1 MPAPAGSSSARSLA
15 STTGSAGTPR
25 GVTAPPSGERPDDG
39 LEGARRRATWLLV
52 AASALASVANIA
64 AFTVAGIAARELL
77 GDAALAGASTTSIV
91 LGSAVGTS
99 VLAWL
104 MLRSTRRRG
113 LGLGLLLAMLGGFI
127 AAWAV
132 AAGEFPALL
141 VGTTLLGF
149 GSASTQLARYAAA
162 DMAAP
167 EGRAKAIGLVVW
179 AGTVGAVLGPNL
191 APLAASLSGGLGAE
205 ELVGPFVATALI
217 MVLASGLLFLFLR
230 PDPYE
235 LAHES
240 SRIAP
245 GDDLSEPMWRI
256 MRRPRVAMAVIAL
269 VVGQVVMIGIMTMT
283 PLHMD
288 DHGHGLGAVG
298 LVVSA
303 HTLGMF
309 ALSPL
314 SGRIAARFGA
324 LPAVLAAAGVLALS
338 AALAAVAPS
347 DGLLLGVALFLLG
360 YGWTLGL
367 VAGSAL
373 LVSGVEHAERTATEG
388 AADTLVGSASA
399 RASLSSGFI
408 VALLGFGMLGL
419 IGLAWVAAGVVAI
432 VRLHGQVSLRPAAS

>member
-1 MPAPAGSSSARSLA
+1 MTAPA
-15 STTGSAGTPR
+15 
-25 GVTAPPSGERPDDG
+25 SGELPDDA

-52 AASALASVANIA
+52 GAAALASVANIA

-77 GDAALAGASTTSIV
+77 GDTALAGAATTSIV
-91 LGSAVGTS
+91 LGSALGTS

-104 MLRSTRRRG
+104 MVRSTRRLG
-113 LGLGLLLAMLGGFI
+113 LGLGLLVAMAGGLLS
-127 AAWAV
+127 AWAV
-132 AAGEFPALL
+132 ATGAFVVLL
-141 VGTTLLGF
+141 AGTTLLGF

-162 DMAAP
+162 DMADPA
-167 EGRAKAIGLVVW
+167 GRAQAIGLVVW

-191 APLAASLSGGLGAE
+191 VPLAASVAGGQGAA
-205 ELVGPFVATALI
+205 ELVGPFLAAAVVMA
-217 MVLASGLLFLFLR
+217 LASGALFLLLR

-240 SRIAP
+240 SRIEA
-245 GDDLSEPMWRI
+245 GDGLSEPMWRI
-256 MRRPRVAMAVIAL
+256 MRRPRVTMAVIAL

-298 LVVSA
+298 LVISA

-314 SGRIAARFGA
+314 SGRLTASLGTV
-324 LPAVLAAAGVLALS
+324 PAVLAAAGVLAAS
-338 AALAAVAPS
+338 AALAAVAPP
-347 DGLLLGVALFLLG
+347 DGLLLGLALFLLG
-360 YGWTLGL
+360 YGWNLGL

-388 AADTLVGSASA
+388 AADTLVWGSSA
-399 RASLSSGFI
+399 LASLSSGFI
-408 VALLGFGMLGL
+408 VAVLGFGALGL
-419 IGLAWVAAGVVAI
+419 IGLALAAAGATAI
-432 VRLHGQVSLRPAAS
+432 VRLRSQLSPRPAPS

>member
-1 MPAPAGSSSARSLA
+1 MS
-15 STTGSAGTPR
+15 
-25 GVTAPPSGERPDDG
+25 APPSGARPDDA
-39 LEGARRRATWLLV
+39 LERARRRATWLLV

-113 LGLGLLLAMLGGFI
+113 LGLGLVVAMLGGLI

-141 VGTTLLGF
+141 AGTTLLGF

-167 EGRAKAIGLVVW
+167 EGRARAIGLVVW

-191 APLAASLSGGLGAE
+191 APLAASFSGGLGAE
-205 ELVGPFVATALI
+205 ELAGPFLAAALI
-217 MVLASGLLFLFLR
+217 LALASGSLFLLLR

-235 LAHES
+235 LAHAS
-240 SRIAP
+240 SRIEP

-256 MRRPRVAMAVIAL
+256 VRRPRVAMAVIAL

-288 DHGHGLGAVG
+288 DHGHGLAAVG
-298 LVVSA
+298 LVISA

-314 SGRIAARFGA
+314 SGYLAARMGTIA
-324 LPAVLAAAGVLALS
+324 AVLAASGLLALS
-338 AALAAVAPS
+338 AALAAVAPV
-347 DGLLLGVALFLLG
+347 DGLVLGVALFLLG
-360 YGWTLGL
+360 YGWNLGL

-388 AADTLVGSASA
+388 AADTLVWTASA
-399 RASLSSGFI
+399 LASLSSGLI
-408 VALLGFGMLGL
+408 VAVLGFGALGL
-419 IGLAWVAAGVVAI
+419 VGL
-432 VRLHGQVSLRPAAS
+432 